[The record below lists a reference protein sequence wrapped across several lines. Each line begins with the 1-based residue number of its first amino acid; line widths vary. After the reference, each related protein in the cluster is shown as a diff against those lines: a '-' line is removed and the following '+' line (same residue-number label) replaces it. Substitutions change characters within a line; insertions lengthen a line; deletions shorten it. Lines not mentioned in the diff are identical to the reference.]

1 MKTSVLTASNPD
13 IGFVVDAPHANAP
26 LVIAFGFAS
35 WDALND
41 FDFDGRTLKLAET
54 TGVALNRILV
64 RDTANLWYQHG
75 VSGLGRDADEVAGAL
90 RAWIAR
96 LRPSSVSTVGQ
107 SMGGYAAILFGALL
121 GADRVLAFGPLSYL
135 RADWARRDG
144 DTRWLPAFDKLQR
157 FPPARLYDDLP
168 ALLAATPRLPAI
180 RVVIGSAG
188 ATDQPENLD
197 RLHAQRLAASA
208 AVSVQEFPQAPHA
221 VVQWLIEKGRI
232 DELLQRWLLP
242 DAAALPLPTEN
253 PARKASEPTDDAR
266 AAPSFTDA
274 WRSWI
279 AENLALGAT
288 LDALL
293 PGLVAHGF
301 HVGEAQRE
309 LDKAARSP
317 YLQPAR
323 RLAQRVLKREW
334 VLEAQR
340 KLRPLQPVIER
351 RHRLPRDTFLR
362 EYYSANRPVI
372 ITGMMDDWPARDWTP
387 EHLAAHFSE
396 QQVEVQAGRNANVR
410 YEMEGAKHKKMMR
423 FGDFMQQVIH
433 GGPSNDIYMTANN
446 VGANAQAMSG
456 LWDGIVQ
463 IPEYL
468 DAGNPAN
475 RGFFWIGPAGTVTP
489 THHDLTNNFM
499 AQIMGRKR
507 VRLVDSLQ
515 AARIHNSLHV
525 YSDVDLEAVDYAR
538 FPAMREVTVLECD
551 LAPGELLFIPVGWW
565 HHVRSLDISVTVTFV
580 NFVFDNDFSSMYTT
594 YHAV

>member
-1 MKTSVLTASNPD
+1 MKTSALTASNPD
-13 IGFVVDAPHANAP
+13 IGFVVDAPHADAP

-41 FDFDGRTLKLAET
+41 FDFDGRTLKLAER
-54 TGVALNRILV
+54 TGVALNRILL

-75 VSGLGRDADEVAGAL
+75 VSGLGCDADEVALAL

-96 LRPSSVSTVGQ
+96 LRPSSVNTLGQ

-135 RADWARRDG
+135 RPDWARRDG
-144 DTRWLPAFDKLQR
+144 DTRWLSAFDKLQR
-157 FPPARLYDDLP
+157 FPPACLYDDLP

-180 RVVIGSAG
+180 QVVIGSASEPG
-188 ATDQPENLD
+188 QPQNLD
-197 RLHAQRLAASA
+197 RMHAQRLAASP
-208 AVSVQEFPQAPHA
+208 AVCVQEFSQAPHA
-221 VVQWLIEKGRI
+221 VVQWLIDQERI

-242 DAAALPLPTEN
+242 DAVAQPLPSEN
-253 PARKASEPTDDAR
+253 PGRTAGDPWDAAGAAASFND
-266 AAPSFTDA
+266 S
-274 WRSWI
+274 WRGWI
-279 AENLALGAT
+279 AENLALGASP
-288 LDALL
+288 DALL
-293 PGLVAHGF
+293 PTLVAHHF
-301 HVGEAQRE
+301 NVGEAQRE

-334 VLEAQR
+334 VLEAHR
-340 KLRPLQPVIER
+340 KLRPPQPVIER
-351 RHRLPRDTFLR
+351 RHRLSRDAFLR
-362 EYYSANRPVI
+362 EYYSVNRPVI

-387 EHLAAHFSE
+387 AHLAAQFSDR
-396 QQVEVQAGRNANVR
+396 QVQVQAGRNANIR
-410 YEMEGAKHKKMMR
+410 YEMEGDKHRETLR
-423 FGDFMQQVIH
+423 FGDFMQQVMH
-433 GGPSNDIYMTANN
+433 GGQSNDIYMTASNG
-446 VGANAQAMSG
+446 GANAQAMAG

-468 DAGNPAN
+468 DASNPAN
-475 RGFFWIGPAGTVTP
+475 RGFFWIGPAGTITP

-515 AARIHNSLHV
+515 AAHLYNSLHV
-525 YSDVDLEAVDYAR
+525 FSDVDLEAIDYTR
-538 FPAMREVTVLECD
+538 FPAMRAVTVLECD

-580 NFVFDNDFSSMYTT
+580 NFVFDNDFSSTYTT
-594 YHAV
+594 YQAV